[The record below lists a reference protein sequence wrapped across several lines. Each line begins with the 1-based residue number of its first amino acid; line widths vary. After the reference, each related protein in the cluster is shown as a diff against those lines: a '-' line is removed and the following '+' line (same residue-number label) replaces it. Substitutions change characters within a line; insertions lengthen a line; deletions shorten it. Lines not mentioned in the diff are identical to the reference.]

1 MDERP
6 VQDFYPQK
14 WSHCYGCG
22 RLNEHGLHVQTSWLD
37 DQAGTSRSRFTPEA
51 YHVSLPGF
59 VYGGLLA
66 SLIDCHGTGTATL
79 AAYRAEQRPLGSLP
93 QPRFVTGSLHVDY
106 LRPTPL
112 TTLTLIGRINDD
124 VQQGRAR
131 LQGRGRCRVARRRTR
146 VRPRARRGHPGA
158 GGLRRAM
165 TPASDDAR
173 RTSPS

>member
-1 MDERP
+1 MDIRP
-6 VQDFYPQK
+6 IQDFYSEK

-37 DQAGTSRSRFTPEA
+37 DREGTSLSRFTPEA

-79 AAYRAEQRPLGSLP
+79 AAYRAEERPWGSAP
-93 QPRFVTGSLHVDY
+93 AIRFVTGSLHVDY

-112 TTLTLIGRINDD
+112 TTLTLIGRIAETSSR
-124 VQQGRAR
+124 QGRVYKVAVDVELLADDRECVHGRVVAILAPEDFGAR
-131 LQGRGRCRVARRRTR
+131 
-146 VRPRARRGHPGA
+146 
-158 GGLRRAM
+158 
-165 TPASDDAR
+165 
-173 RTSPS
+173 

>member
-93 QPRFVTGSLHVDY
+93 QPRFVTGSLHVDN

-112 TTLTLIGRINDD
+112 TTLTLIGRIKEASSRDGRVYKVAVD
-124 VQQGRAR
+124 VELLADGRE
-131 LQGRGRCRVARRRTR
+131 CV
-146 VRPRARRGHPGA
+146 RGHVVAILAPADFGA
-158 GGLRRAM
+158 R
-165 TPASDDAR
+165 
-173 RTSPS
+173 